1 MAEELSYVI
10 INPYT
15 IYKSRTGGVLARLL
29 TRTSLDLVGA
39 QMFAPSRALVE
50 EYSQSIVT
58 EADPQER
65 HIQEL
70 IRDYVLENLAPDPTT
85 GMRERVMMLLFRG
98 ENAVRRIRETVG
110 TFKTNFLG
118 GESIRDTYGDIVF
131 NRDGSVRYFE
141 PAVLASPNVEE
152 AKKKLRIWAKYSAAD
167 GGLLEKAVPSV
178 GDPRHERT
186 LVIIKPDNF
195 KFPSGRPGNI
205 LDIFSRT
212 GLAITGIKVHRMTV
226 AQAEEF
232 YGPVRDVLRDKLAA
246 PFGERAKDLLSS
258 ALNVPISADLQE
270 KIGHLLGPLAGD
282 QQFNSIVKFMT
293 GHTSSDTKSEDR
305 NEPGTEKCIVL
316 IYEGIDAV
324 RKIREVLGPTDPA
337 KAPPG
342 SIRREFG
349 STIMVN
355 AAHASDSAANARRE
369 MDIVRIH
376 ENNFSALI
384 ESFYQH

>member
-39 QMFAPSRALVE
+39 QMFAPSQALID
-50 EYSQSIVT
+50 EYADNIVT
-58 EADPQER
+58 EADPQDR
-65 HIQEL
+65 QIQEL
-70 IRDYVLENLAPDPTT
+70 IRDYVRENLAPDPVT
-85 GMRERVMMLLFRG
+85 GVRERVMVLLFRG

-110 TFKTNFLG
+110 TFKKNCLG
-118 GESIRDTYGDIVF
+118 GETIRDTYGDIVY
-131 NRDGSVRYFE
+131 NRDGTVRYFE
-141 PAVLASPNVEE
+141 PAVLASPNIDE
-152 AKKKLRIWAKYSAAD
+152 ARTKLRIWAKYSDSD
-167 GGLLEKAVPSV
+167 GGLLEKAVPTV

-212 GLAITGIKVHRMTV
+212 GLAITAIKAHRMSV

-232 YGPVRDVLRDKLAA
+232 YGPVRDILKEKLAG
-246 PFGERAKDLLSS
+246 PMGERARDILSS
-258 ALNVPISADLQE
+258 ALNIPVTVGMQ
-270 KIGHLLGPLAGD
+270 KQIGDLLGPLAGE
-282 QQFNSIVKFMT
+282 QQFNNIIKFMT
-293 GHTSSDTKSEDR
+293 GNALSEAKGESKT
-305 NEPGTEKCIVL
+305 EPGTEKCIILV
-316 IYEGIDAV
+316 YEGIDAV
-324 RKIREVLGPTDPA
+324 KKIREVLGPTDPA

-355 AAHASDSAANARRE
+355 AAHASDSADNARRE
-369 MDIVRIH
+369 MGIVKIR
-376 ENNFSALI
+376 ENNFKALI
-384 ESFYQH
+384 ESFYQD

>member
-39 QMFAPSRALVE
+39 QMFAPSQALID
-50 EYSQSIVT
+50 EYSANIVT
-58 EADPQER
+58 QADPQDR
-65 HIQEL
+65 KIQEL
-70 IRDYVLENLAPDPTT
+70 IRDYVRENLAPDPQT
-85 GMRERVMMLLFRG
+85 GQRERVMMLLFRG
-98 ENAVRRIRETVG
+98 ENAVRRTRECVG
-110 TFKTNFLG
+110 TFRGNLIG

-131 NRDGSVRYFE
+131 NRDGSVKYFE
-141 PAVLASPNVEE
+141 PAVLASPNLEE
-152 AKKKLRIWAKYSAAD
+152 ARTKLRIWAKYSDSD
-167 GGLLEKAVPSV
+167 GGVLEKAVPSV
-178 GDPRHERT
+178 SDPRHERT

-226 AQAEEF
+226 AEAEDF
-232 YGPVRDVLRDKLAA
+232 YGPVRDVLREKLGGTI
-246 PFGERAKDLLSS
+246 GERAKDILSS
-258 ALNVPISADLQE
+258 ALNLPVTPEMQNA
-270 KIGHLLGPLAGD
+270 IGKMLGPLAGE
-282 QQFNSIVKFMT
+282 QQFNNIVKFMT
-293 GHTSSDTKSEDR
+293 GHAPAETKGEAR
-305 NEPGTEKCIVL
+305 TEPGTEKCIIL

-324 RKIREVLGPTDPA
+324 KKIREVLGPTDPA

-355 AAHASDSAANARRE
+355 AAHASDSPENARRE
-369 MDIVRIH
+369 MNIVKIR
-376 ENNFSALI
+376 ENNFKSLI
-384 ESFYQH
+384 ESFYQG

>member
-50 EYSQSIVT
+50 EYAQNIVT
-58 EADPQER
+58 QADPQDR

-70 IRDYVLENLAPDPTT
+70 IRDYVLANLGPDPTT

-110 TFKTNFLG
+110 TFKANFLG
-118 GESIRDTYGDIVF
+118 GETIRDTYGDIVF

-141 PAVLASPNVEE
+141 PAVLASPNIGE
-152 AKKKLRIWAKYSAAD
+152 AKTKLLIWAKYSATD
-167 GGLLEKAVPSV
+167 GGLLEKAAPTV

-212 GLAITGIKVHRMTV
+212 GLAITGIKVHRMSV

-232 YGPVRDVLRDKLAA
+232 YGPVRDILKEKLAV
-246 PFGERAKDLLSS
+246 PFGERAKDLLSA
-258 ALNVPISADLQE
+258 ALNVPITPEME
-270 KIGHLLGPLAGD
+270 KQIGRLLGPLAGD
-282 QQFNSIVKFMT
+282 QQFNSIVRFMT
-293 GHTSSDTKSEDR
+293 GHTPADTRSEDR
-305 NEPGTEKCIVL
+305 NEPGTEKCIIL

-355 AAHASDSAANARRE
+355 AAHASDSVENAQRE
-369 MDIVRIH
+369 MRIVKPE
-376 ENNFSALI
+376 ENNFQALI

>member
-39 QMFAPSRALVE
+39 QMFAPSQALVE
-50 EYSQSIVT
+50 EYSANIVT
-58 EADPQER
+58 EADPQDR
-65 HIQEL
+65 RIQEL
-70 IRDYVLENLAPDPTT
+70 IRDYVKENLAPDPTT
-85 GMRERVMMLLFRG
+85 GLRERVMILLFRG
-98 ENAVRRIRETVG
+98 ENAVRRVRNTVG
-110 TFKTNFLG
+110 TFKKNCLG

-131 NRDGSVRYFE
+131 NRDGTIRYFE
-141 PAVLASPNVEE
+141 PAVLASPNVQE
-152 AKKKLRIWAKYSAAD
+152 AKMKLKIWAKYSAAD
-167 GGLLEKAVPSV
+167 GGLLDKVVSTV
-178 GDPRHERT
+178 SDPRHERT
-186 LVIIKPDNF
+186 LVMIKPDNF

-212 GLAITGIKVHRMTV
+212 GLAITGIKVHRMSV
-226 AQAEEF
+226 AEAEEF
-232 YGPVRDVLRDKLAA
+232 YGPVRDVLKKALAGTI
-246 PFGERAKDLLSS
+246 GERAKDLLSS
-258 ALNVPISADLQE
+258 ALNLPVTPEMQQQ
-270 KIGHLLGPLAGD
+270 IGSLLGPTAGE
-282 QQFNSIVKFMT
+282 QQFNNIVKFMT
-293 GHTSSDTKSEDR
+293 GHTPGETKGEAR
-305 NEPGTEKCIVL
+305 TEPGTEKCIIL

-355 AAHASDSAANARRE
+355 AAHASDSVDNARRE
-369 MDIVRIH
+369 MGVVKIR
-376 ENNFSALI
+376 ENNFKALI
-384 ESFYQH
+384 ESFYQD

>member
-39 QMFAPSRALVE
+39 QMFAPSQALID
-50 EYSQSIVT
+50 EYTQNIVT
-58 EADPQER
+58 NADPQDR
-65 HIQEL
+65 KIQEL
-70 IRDYVLENLAPDPTT
+70 IRDYVKENLAPDPHT
-85 GMRERVMMLLFRG
+85 GVRERVMMLLFRG

-110 TFKTNFLG
+110 TFKENFLG
-118 GESIRDTYGDIVF
+118 GESIRDTYGDIVY
-131 NRDGSVRYFE
+131 NRDGTVKYFE

-152 AKKKLRIWAKYSAAD
+152 AHTKLKIWAKYSDSD
-167 GGLLEKAVPSV
+167 GGLLEKAVPTV
-178 GDPRHERT
+178 TDPRHERT

-212 GLAITGIKVHRMTV
+212 GLAITGIKVHRMSV

-232 YGPVRDVLRDKLAA
+232 YGPVRDVLKEKLAE
-246 PFGERAKDLLSS
+246 PFGERAKDILSS
-258 ALNVPISADLQE
+258 ALNIPVTGDMQAQ
-270 KIGHLLGPLAGD
+270 IGKLLGPLAGE
-282 QQFNSIVKFMT
+282 QQFSNIVKFMT
-293 GHTSSDTKSEDR
+293 GHAPGETKGEAR
-305 NEPGTEKCIVL
+305 TEPGTEKCIVL

-324 RKIREVLGPTDPA
+324 RKIREVIGPTDPA
-337 KAPPG
+337 TAPPG

-355 AAHASDSAANARRE
+355 AAHASDSPDNARRE
-369 MDIVRIH
+369 MGIVRIR
-376 ENNFSALI
+376 ENNFKTLI
-384 ESFYQH
+384 QSFYQD